1 MIEENSFI
9 KFIKFKMASSVH
21 QISMLVGLLLIVQTR
36 VPVLASNCL
45 GDDKMCDACGPLGG
59 DSEWD
64 GCKEITEACK
74 AEICDVLCLRS
85 SFSCKF
91 EFKCSGWDGC
101 ASFLEQ
107 AKDDRVSNALC
118 SQFKGKTCG
127 KDGLKCCEDD
137 LHEWVEDRT
146 YGGYFPILPIPLE
159 ACLHD
164 PNDDEWKGCDACEA
178 TFEIVDTGSRWPA
191 PTDFTQ
197 EGKQLPAPGTA
208 EKAAQTSL
216 IPPDSL
222 IPDYKNLQY
231 KHNLLLKKVK
241 SKKFESKDICK
252 CLGCCKGECYFPV
265 DSSTLDPWA

>member
-1 MIEENSFI
+1 M
-9 KFIKFKMASSVH
+9 
-21 QISMLVGLLLIVQTR
+21 GRTR
-36 VPVLASNCL
+36 KLHRLAKRNGAERL
-45 GDDKMCDACGPLGG
+45 ACP
-59 DSEWD
+59 
-64 GCKEITEACK
+64 
-74 AEICDVLCLRS
+74 
-85 SFSCKF
+85 SCKF

-101 ASFLEQ
+101 PSFLEQ

-137 LHEWVEDRT
+137 LHEWVEDRA

-197 EGKQLPAPGTA
+197 EGKQLPAPGPPRRR
-208 EKAAQTSL
+208 KHLILQT
-216 IPPDSL
+216 
-222 IPDYKNLQY
+222 
-231 KHNLLLKKVK
+231 V
-241 SKKFESKDICK
+241 
-252 CLGCCKGECYFPV
+252 
-265 DSSTLDPWA
+265 